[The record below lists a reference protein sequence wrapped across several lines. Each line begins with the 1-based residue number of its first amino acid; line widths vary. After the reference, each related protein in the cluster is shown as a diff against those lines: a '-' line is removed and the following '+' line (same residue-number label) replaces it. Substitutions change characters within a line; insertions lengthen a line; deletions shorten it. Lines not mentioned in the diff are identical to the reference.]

1 MCIRD
6 RGSTVSLGIYASVT
20 GRLINFQI
28 EVAIDTNFFAAV
40 AGSETIGFDEF
51 ATCVALC
58 GCVKYA
64 EVAHAFARC
73 SGKQLSCEWVG
84 DVQQWIE
91 AAGGTADDGKYIY
104 DAFHAMHL
112 REKGKK

>member
-6 RGSTVSLGIYASVT
+6 RCKELDDG
-20 GRLINFQI
+20 
-28 EVAIDTNFFAAV
+28 
-40 AGSETIGFDEF
+40 
-51 ATCVALC
+51 
-58 GCVKYA
+58 KYA